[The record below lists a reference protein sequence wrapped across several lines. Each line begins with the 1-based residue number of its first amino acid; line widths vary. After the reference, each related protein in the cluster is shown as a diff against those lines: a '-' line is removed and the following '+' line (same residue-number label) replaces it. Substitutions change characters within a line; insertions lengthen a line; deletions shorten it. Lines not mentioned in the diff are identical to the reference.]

1 MDIKDRTVLVWGG
14 GGLVGS
20 AICRKL
26 VDEKPKRIILTSL
39 LRSEAEEAVRELREE
54 FPRTPSQ
61 FFVPWWGNI
70 FVRHELKDIRRDEII
85 SDPASREM
93 LIDDTLAELTE
104 RTLRRSSIFK
114 LIESFKPEI
123 IVDCINS
130 ATAIAYQDIFQSA
143 RRVRQQIKRNKRSD
157 NSAALRS
164 ATEQLLCTLYTPS
177 SSVMSSSSTGRCTPS
192 RRQFTSKSVRAEPA
206 VWDSTSPTRTAR
218 SALRASF

>member
-1 MDIKDRTVLVWGG
+1 MDIKDRTVLVLGG

-114 LIESFKPEI
+114 LIDDFRLERLDQFK
-123 IVDCINS
+123 D
-130 ATAIAYQDIFQSA
+130 
-143 RRVRQQIKRNKRSD
+143 R
-157 NSAALRS
+157 
-164 ATEQLLCTLYTPS
+164 
-177 SSVMSSSSTGRCTPS
+177 
-192 RRQFTSKSVRAEPA
+192 KSV
-206 VWDSTSPTRTAR
+206 V
-218 SALRASF
+218 